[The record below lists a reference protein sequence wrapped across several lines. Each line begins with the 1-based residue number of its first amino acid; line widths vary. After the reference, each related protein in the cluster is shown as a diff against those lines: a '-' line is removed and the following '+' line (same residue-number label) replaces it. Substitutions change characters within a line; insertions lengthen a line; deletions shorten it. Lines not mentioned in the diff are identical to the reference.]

1 MSITLSA
8 QDQVLAALENVIDP
22 DFGASI
28 VACQFV
34 KDLIIDEQTGSVAFN
49 LELTTPACPVK
60 DQFQRQ
66 CEEYVGQLS
75 WVTSVNVKFSAQQAT
90 PLMPE
95 SNRPSGLK
103 GVSHV
108 IAVSSC
114 KGGRSSFPI
123 PQSSLRPFLSQ

>member
-1 MSITLSA
+1 MQVSQTVDVE
-8 QDQVLAALENVIDP
+8 QQVLAQLEKVIDP
-22 DFGASI
+22 DFGTSI

-34 KDLIIDEQTGSVAFN
+34 KDLVIDEDAGLVSFD

-66 CEEYVGQLS
+66 CEEYVGSLK
-75 WVTSVNVKFSAQQAT
+75 WVKTVKVNFSAQQAT

-95 SNRPSGLK
+95 SSRPSGLK

-114 KGGRSSFPI
+114 KGGKDSES
-123 PQSSLRPFLSQ
+123 